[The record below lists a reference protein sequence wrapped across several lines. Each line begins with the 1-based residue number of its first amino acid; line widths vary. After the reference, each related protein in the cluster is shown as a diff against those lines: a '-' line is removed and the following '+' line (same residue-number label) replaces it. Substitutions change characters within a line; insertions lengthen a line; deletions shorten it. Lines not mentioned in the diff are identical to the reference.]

1 MTQYKYSEKYLKEK
15 LRQKKNIH
23 LLSRKKIGYKKVD
36 FELSKHEQ
44 IWLSE
49 LQNKYRYIIQL
60 EIPD

>member
-1 MTQYKYSEKYLKEK
+1 MKQHKYSEKYLKEK
-15 LRQKKNIH
+15 IRQKKNIR
-23 LLSRKKIGYKKVD
+23 LLSRKKTGYKKVD